1 MVVTS
6 DFAVIAR
13 FCVFNV
19 TCNEVGGNTTP
30 DLVGGIILREWQHF
44 IRRTNLSV

>member
-6 DFAVIAR
+6 NFAVIAR

-30 DLVGGIILREWQHF
+30 DLVGGYHSTGMAALHPQDKA
-44 IRRTNLSV
+44 